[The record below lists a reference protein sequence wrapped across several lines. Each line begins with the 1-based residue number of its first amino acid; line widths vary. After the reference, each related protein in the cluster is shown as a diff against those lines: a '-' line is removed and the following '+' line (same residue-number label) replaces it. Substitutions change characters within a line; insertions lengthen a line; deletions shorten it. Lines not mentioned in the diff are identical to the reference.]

1 MAKTHPIQ
9 SAKIEA
15 DDDAA
20 TNAIV
25 AAPGAGFKIRVLGY
39 VLALT
44 GAGTAKWQS
53 GATTELSG
61 DMEFVDAGG
70 ATAPLAPI
78 VPNAGPDD
86 QPFWFECNENE
97 ALNLVL
103 VGAAALGKGH
113 LTFQIV
119 PV

>member
-1 MAKTHPIQ
+1 MAKTFPIL

-20 TNAIV
+20 TNTVV
-25 AAPGAGFKIRVLGY
+25 ADPGDGFKIRVLGY

-53 GATTELSG
+53 GASTELSG
-61 DMEFVDAGG
+61 DIEFVDAGG
-70 ATAPLAPI
+70 ATAPLAPV
-78 VPNAGPDD
+78 VPGAGPND
-86 QPFWFECNENE
+86 QPFWFECNESE

-103 VGAAALGKGH
+103 TGASALGKGH
-113 LTFQIV
+113 VTYQIV